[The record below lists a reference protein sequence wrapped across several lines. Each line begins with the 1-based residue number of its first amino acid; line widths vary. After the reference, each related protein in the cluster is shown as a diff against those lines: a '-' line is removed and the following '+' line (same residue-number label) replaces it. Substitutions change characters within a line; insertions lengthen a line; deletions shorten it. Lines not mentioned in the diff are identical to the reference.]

1 MQSITWEAIRGLFTP
16 GFKGQK
22 KNQETIANIWK
33 KYDAGGI
40 NIDQARQE
48 IFDEA
53 GDIKR
58 AAWEGPGPDNTAVEQ
73 NRSVANPGNL
83 SGPSLSG
90 TGDGRRVGEQPA
102 GPLLRAS
109 RSVELDTDRLAE
121 IIGQIDPNPPDTSS
135 NVAEDLRKRLE
146 MMREPG
152 ASSIHFDTAN
162 KTVKKAVVR
171 LDPEERATTSAIK
184 IGLDDSTRTSNE
196 DLAVLTPLVADAFR
210 TLAGNPNT
218 SILGEFQ
225 AKYNRAEDRLFDRQI
240 KVVNI
245 GEQTLDGDMT
255 PRMFYETFLHELG
268 HAIESQSGFR
278 SFVELMSKAFN
289 ADPDGTTPSA
299 KLYRDIETISRN
311 RRPEL
316 WTNADV
322 KAFFLEQLTGESI
335 TGQLT
340 KLGTMRSEDFG
351 ANTTRIFKAQQEA
364 GKEPN
369 VKAFYDAFSDLR
381 GDITLPVRPS

>member
-1 MQSITWEAIRGLFTP
+1 M
-16 GFKGQK
+16 
-22 KNQETIANIWK
+22 
-33 KYDAGGI
+33 
-40 NIDQARQE
+40 
-48 IFDEA
+48 
-53 GDIKR
+53 
-58 AAWEGPGPDNTAVEQ
+58 
-73 NRSVANPGNL
+73 
-83 SGPSLSG
+83 
-90 TGDGRRVGEQPA
+90 
-102 GPLLRAS
+102 
-109 RSVELDTDRLAE
+109 
-121 IIGQIDPNPPDTSS
+121 
-135 NVAEDLRKRLE
+135 
-146 MMREPG
+146 
-152 ASSIHFDTAN
+152 
-162 KTVKKAVVR
+162 
-171 LDPEERATTSAIK
+171 
-184 IGLDDSTRTSNE
+184 
-196 DLAVLTPLVADAFR
+196 LTPLVADAFR

-245 GEQTLDGDMT
+245 GEQTPDGDMT

-351 ANTTRIFKAQQEA
+351 ATTTRIFKAQ
-364 GKEPN
+364 
-369 VKAFYDAFSDLR
+369 
-381 GDITLPVRPS
+381 VRLAKSQM